1 MKLLNL
7 QKNILMRNNLNIIT
21 ALLVTVVLF
30 SCKED
35 PNKGPLPYYGE
46 KSFVNGDT
54 VDYQIPE
61 FKFFDQDSN
70 AVTSTDLDPYIYVTD
85 FFFTTC
91 PSICP
96 IVKKQMLRIY
106 DKYKDN
112 PKLKLV
118 SHTLDPKRD
127 TAGKLRKYAQKLN
140 VSTEK
145 WIFLTGDKD
154 SLIDMSANYFIS
166 AYEDD
171 DAPGGIDHS
180 GLVVLIDT
188 NRNVRASAQG
198 TDPDDITEFLLD
210 IDRLLI
216 EYEKD

>member
-1 MKLLNL
+1 MKS
-7 QKNILMRNNLNIIT
+7 NIYTIIIVCVITIIT
-21 ALLVTVVLF
+21 
-30 SCKED
+30 SCKQDE
-35 PNKGPLPYYGE
+35 KVGPLPYYGE
-46 KSFVNGDT
+46 KTVVNGDSIH
-54 VDYQIPE
+54 YQIPE

-70 AVTSTDLDPYIYVTD
+70 AVTSKDMDKYIYVTD

-96 IVKKQMLRIY
+96 VVKKQMLRIY

-112 PKLKLV
+112 PKFKLV

-127 TAGKLRKYAQKLN
+127 TAEKLKKYAEKLN
-140 VSTEK
+140 VSTDK

-166 AYEDD
+166 AYEDE

-180 GLVVLIDT
+180 GLVVLVDT

-198 TDPDDITEFLLD
+198 TDPDDITELLSD
-210 IDRLLI
+210 IDRLLK
-216 EYEKD
+216 EYETQ